1 MRRMNGMDAFWIH
14 NDNIN
19 TVQHTLKI
27 AILDPSTAS
36 GGWSFDRHRDALR
49 ALPKV
54 LPFTRWKYLKVPFG
68 LHHPVWVEDPDFDID
83 YHIRHV
89 ACPAPGD
96 NRALCDL
103 ISQLYISPLDHHR
116 PLWMV
121 WVIEGLQ
128 GGRVANVMLLH
139 HAYADGSGV
148 SLMMQRCFKPKPFAF
163 SMRYKAPEAAPLP
176 SRLRL
181 LAGALADLP
190 GTFIRSIPIVVR
202 GVVKTRQLVK
212 RRIAEGRELA
222 PNLFKDKRDSPVNDM
237 VSACR
242 SFVFETFELALIKR
256 ISKKYQVTINDL
268 FVACAA
274 SMYRRFLIDK
284 GYDPDTGP
292 LLTAIPVSR
301 RLLSAT
307 DDGLGNKM
315 TTDVL
320 AMPVHVAEPL
330 ARLAAAHDAGKIM
343 KEHYRETEGADMGS
357 VLELLPEFAIKL
369 LNRSIA
375 RTRGKSGMGGNA
387 MLSNVPG
394 PKETLYLGDTR
405 LDNWV
410 SSGQVTHGMAINVT
424 AWSYAENFNL
434 CVLADKKLLPDGWLF
449 IRYFSAALDEY
460 DRLAGQASETS
471 QAQQMQIA

>member
-14 NDNIN
+14 NDNLN

-36 GGWSFDRHRDALR
+36 GGWSIDQHRAALR
-49 ALPKV
+49 SLPKV
-54 LPFTRWKYLKVPFG
+54 LPFTRWKYLKVPLG
-68 LHHPVWVEDPDFDID
+68 LHHPVWVEDPGFDID

-103 ISQLYISPLDHHR
+103 IAQLYISPLDHRR
-116 PLWMV
+116 PLWIV

-128 GGRVANVMLLH
+128 GGKIANVMLLH
-139 HAYADGSGV
+139 HAYADGSGA
-148 SLMMQRCFKPKPFAF
+148 SLMMQRCFKPKPFTFALG
-163 SMRYKAPEAAPLP
+163 YTAPQSPPLP
-176 SRLRL
+176 GKLNL
-181 LAGALADLP
+181 LFRALADLP
-190 GTFIRSIPIVVR
+190 ATFIRSVPIVVR
-202 GVVKTRQLVK
+202 GVLTMRKMKK

-222 PNLFKDKRDSPVNDM
+222 PSLFKDGRDSPVNDM

-242 SFVFETFELALIKR
+242 SFVFETFDLARIKR

-274 SMYRRFLIDK
+274 GMYRRFLIDK
-284 GYDPDTGP
+284 GYDPDSGP

-301 RLLSAT
+301 RLPSAT

-320 AMPVHVAEPL
+320 AMPVHLADPM
-330 ARLAAAHDAGKIM
+330 ARLVAARHAGNVM
-343 KEHYRETEGADMGS
+343 KEHYREAEGADMGS

-375 RTRGKSGMGGNA
+375 RTRGKSGIGGNA

-394 PKETLYLGDTR
+394 PRETLYLGETR
-405 LDNWV
+405 LENWV

-449 IRYFSAALDEY
+449 IRYFSEALDEY
-460 DRLAGQASETS
+460 DRLAGQTS
-471 QAQQMQIA
+471 GSSPPPLHVA